1 MIFNIKI
8 IMGKLQK
15 IKEELQK
22 LLLKYAVV
30 KTNNGIL
37 EYDGEDLV
45 AGMDVFVTDEN
56 GERVAAE
63 NGEYVTEDNKTI
75 TVADGKVESI
85 VDPLAEVDAEEQP
98 QEEVAEDET
107 TEEPTE
113 DKEEVVEEPTE
124 ENDEEIKLE
133 DVNEAIENIRKEI
146 NELYKLVDS
155 ILEKVGETR
164 DEADSR
170 LSKLEQMSSAKPAV
184 EEFEQATK
192 VQKTGDSKLDKFL
205 SKYGK

>member
-1 MIFNIKI
+1 
-8 IMGKLQK
+8 MGKLQK

-45 AGMDVFVTDEN
+45 AGMDIFVTDEN

-98 QEEVAEDET
+98 QEEVAEDEAT
-107 TEEPTE
+107 
-113 DKEEVVEEPTE
+113 EEPTE